1 MPVKVLIADSNR
13 MACELLCHA
22 LQHSEN
28 YVVVASVITVAEA
41 VAASQSSQPEVAVLN
56 TDLQDG
62 RLSGFKALREISGLL
77 STVRTVMLVETLT
90 PELVVDAFRA
100 GAKGLF
106 RRSESINTLYKC
118 IDAVHSG
125 QIWAN
130 SVELQYILEALGKAV
145 PLRVVNVNGHKLLSD
160 REEQVVSLVAE
171 GMTNKEISQRL
182 RLSEHTVKNYLFR
195 IFDKLGISS
204 RVELILYALS
214 GREARF
220 PREPDHPRAA

>member
-1 MPVKVLIADSNR
+1 MPVKILIADANR
-13 MACELLCHA
+13 MACELLSNA
-22 LQHSEN
+22 LQQSN
-28 YVVVASVITVAEA
+28 KYVVVSSATSVGEVTAC
-41 VAASQSSQPEVAVLN
+41 SQSSEPDIAVIN

-62 RLSGFKALREISGLL
+62 RLAGFKALREL
-77 STVRTVMLVETLT
+77 SNILPAVRSVILVETLA

-106 RRSESINTLYKC
+106 RRSESISTLYRC

-130 SVELQYILEALGKAV
+130 SVELQYILEALARAV

-171 GMTNKEISQRL
+171 GMTNKEISL
-182 RLSEHTVKNYLFR
+182 KLKLSEHTVKNYLFR

-214 GREARF
+214 GREAR
-220 PREPDHPRAA
+220 PSRLPDEPQAA

>member
-1 MPVKVLIADSNR
+1 
-13 MACELLCHA
+13 MACELLSNA
-22 LQHSEN
+22 LQQSNN
-28 YVVVASVITVAEA
+28 YLVISSATTVAE
-41 VAASQSSQPEVAVLN
+41 VIGSSQGSEPEIAIIN

-62 RLSGFKALREISGLL
+62 RLSGFKALREL
-77 STVRTVMLVETLT
+77 SNVLPAVRSVMLVETLS
-90 PELVVDAFRA
+90 PDLVVDAFRA

-106 RRSESINTLYKC
+106 RRSESISTLYRC

-130 SVELQYILEALGKAV
+130 SVELQYMLEALAKAV
-145 PLRVVNVNGHKLLSD
+145 PLRVVNVNGHKLLSE

-171 GMTNKEISQRL
+171 GMTNKEISL
-182 RLSEHTVKNYLFR
+182 KLKLSEHTVKNYLFR

-214 GREARF
+214 GRESRS
-220 PREPDHPRAA
+220 PREPQQPQAA

>member
-1 MPVKVLIADSNR
+1 MPVKILIADANH
-13 MACELLCHA
+13 MACELLSNA
-22 LQHSEN
+22 LQQSSK
-28 YVVVASVITVAEA
+28 YVVVSWATSVGEV
-41 VAASQSSQPEVAVLN
+41 VVSSQGSEPDIAVIN

-62 RLSGFKALREISGLL
+62 RLSGFKALREL
-77 STVRTVMLVETLT
+77 SNILPAVRSVMLVETLA
-90 PELVVDAFRA
+90 PDLVVDAFRA

-106 RRSESINTLYKC
+106 RRSESINTLYRC

-130 SVELQYILEALGKAV
+130 SVELQYILEALARAV

-171 GMTNKEISQRL
+171 GMTNKEISL
-182 RLSEHTVKNYLFR
+182 KLKLSEHTVKNYLFR

-214 GREARF
+214 GRETRRA
-220 PREPDHPRAA
+220 PDEPQAA

>member
-13 MACELLCHA
+13 MACELLSNA
-22 LQHSEN
+22 LQQSAN
-28 YVVVASVITVAEA
+28 YVVVSCAVTVSQVI
-41 VAASQSSQPEVAVLN
+41 AASQSSEPEVAVLN

-77 STVRTVMLVETLT
+77 PTVRTVMLVETLS
-90 PELVVDAFRA
+90 PDLVVDAFRA

-106 RRSESINTLYKC
+106 RRSESINTLYRC

-130 SVELQYILEALGKAV
+130 SVEMQYILEALAKAV
-145 PLRVVNVNGHKLLSD
+145 PLRLVNVNGHKLLSD

-171 GMTNKEISQRL
+171 GMTNKEISIKL
-182 RLSEHTVKNYLFR
+182 KLSEHTVKNYLFR

-214 GREARF
+214 GRETRSS
-220 PREPDHPRAA
+220 PEPDRPQAA